1 MTTQYLKTV
10 GKGVEIRINHDA
22 NEVWIGGVIQQG
34 DFDELVT
41 QVHNRLEQGCLYK
54 ASEEGL

>member
-10 GKGVEIRINHDA
+10 GDGVEIRINHDA
-22 NEVWIGGVIQQG
+22 HEVWIGGVIQQG

-41 QVHNRLEQGCLYK
+41 QVHNRLEQGYLYK
-54 ASEEGL
+54 PSEEGL

>member
-10 GKGVEIRINHDA
+10 GDGVEIRINHDA

-41 QVHNRLEQGCLYK
+41 QVHNRLKQGYLYK
-54 ASEEGL
+54 PSEEGL